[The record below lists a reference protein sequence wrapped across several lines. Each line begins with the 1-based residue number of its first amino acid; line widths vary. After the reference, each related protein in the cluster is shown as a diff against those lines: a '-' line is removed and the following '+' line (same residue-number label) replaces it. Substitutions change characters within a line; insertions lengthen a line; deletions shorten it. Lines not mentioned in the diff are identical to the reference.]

1 MAAWL
6 GCGWLFGSGTAPS
19 GFSFPGLG
27 RLSGSGAA
35 SSGFSFLG
43 LGLLSGSGGAPSGLS
58 FPGLGWLSGWGV
70 GCCLAGVRSAGLVFQ
85 CFCGYFWGRGCS
97 MARGGRD
104 CLAEVNG
111 IWRKMSCLL
120 PESSRKPGLFA
131 TTEHAEHISSLQHHL
146 AHNRCVRKARF
157 TVRDCVS
164 RPFAGDSQP
173 PLFHSQAARLA
184 QI

>member
-1 MAAWL
+1 M
-6 GCGWLFGSGTAPS
+6 
-19 GFSFPGLG
+19 
-27 RLSGSGAA
+27 
-35 SSGFSFLG
+35 
-43 LGLLSGSGGAPSGLS
+43 
-58 FPGLGWLSGWGV
+58 
-70 GCCLAGVRSAGLVFQ
+70 
-85 CFCGYFWGRGCS
+85 
-97 MARGGRD
+97 
-104 CLAEVNG
+104 AEVNG

-120 PESSRKPGLFA
+120 PESSRNPGLFA

-184 QI
+184 VIDLMNLSWGVPSCWLRKLLRVQGPSRSSPREGLGFWGGRPGGPVCRAGRAAPAWGNCGAAGCRSYCRHGRSDRAGRSGRQTS

>member
-1 MAAWL
+1 
-6 GCGWLFGSGTAPS
+6 
-19 GFSFPGLG
+19 
-27 RLSGSGAA
+27 
-35 SSGFSFLG
+35 
-43 LGLLSGSGGAPSGLS
+43 
-58 FPGLGWLSGWGV
+58 
-70 GCCLAGVRSAGLVFQ
+70 
-85 CFCGYFWGRGCS
+85 

-120 PESSRKPGLFA
+120 PESSRNPGLFA

-184 QI
+184 VIDLMNLSWGGPSCWLRKLLHVQGPSGSSPREGLGFWGGRPGGPVCRARTGSARLGQLWRSRLSIVLQARTF